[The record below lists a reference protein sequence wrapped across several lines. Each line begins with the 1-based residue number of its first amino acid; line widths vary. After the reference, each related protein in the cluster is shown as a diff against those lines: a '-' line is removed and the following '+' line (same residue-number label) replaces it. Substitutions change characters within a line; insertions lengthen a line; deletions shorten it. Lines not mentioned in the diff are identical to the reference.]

1 MLPFVV
7 FDVNRP
13 RRRVPE
19 RASSRVRAVDDARA
33 KSLASAPRER
43 AERGHDDVEAAKRR
57 QVTLYPGHRDVTMTR
72 VARRLRRASATLA
85 RAMTSMVHHSAT
97 RHAPG
102 ANGAVPVVHHASY
115 SKPVMPRGHR
125 FPMTVFQRVHD
136 ILREEGVIARG
147 QTNCFVPG
155 RAPSVD
161 ELCRAHDEDYV
172 RDVRASALDAKR
184 EREIGLPWSDA
195 LVERT
200 LMEVSGTMLTV
211 DLAMKVGLCVNTAGG
226 THHAHRDRGSGFCI
240 VNDLAVSAL
249 RAIDSGAVSRVMI
262 IDLDVHQGDGTA
274 AILANE
280 PGVFTF
286 SAHAKSNFPAR
297 KQQSTR
303 DVELPRGMTDD
314 AYMAVVAAAM
324 RESLEDFRPELV
336 IYDAGV
342 DVTSNDT
349 LGHLDL
355 TVEGLY
361 RRERMV
367 MDTVLGAGIPLAG
380 VVGGGYS
387 PDIDELASRHAV
399 LHRVAREMF
408 VDHGL

>member
-1 MLPFVV
+1 
-7 FDVNRP
+7 
-13 RRRVPE
+13 
-19 RASSRVRAVDDARA
+19 
-33 KSLASAPRER
+33 
-43 AERGHDDVEAAKRR
+43 
-57 QVTLYPGHRDVTMTR
+57 
-72 VARRLRRASATLA
+72 
-85 RAMTSMVHHSAT
+85 
-97 RHAPG
+97 
-102 ANGAVPVVHHASY
+102 VPVVHHASY
-115 SKPVMPRGHR
+115 SAPVMPRGHR
-125 FPMTVFQRVHD
+125 FPMAVFERV
-136 ILREEGVIARG
+136 RELLVAEGVVDADG
-147 QTNCFVPG
+147 ANAFAPTA
-155 RAPSVD
+155 APSD
-161 ELCRAHDEDYV
+161 AALRRAHCEKYV
-172 RDVRASALDAKR
+172 RDVRASTLDAR
-184 EREIGLPWSDA
+184 RTREIGLPWSDA

-211 DLAMKVGLCVNTAGG
+211 ELALKVGLCVNTAGG
-226 THHAHRDRGSGFCI
+226 THHAHRDRGSGFCV

-249 RAIDSGAVSRVMI
+249 AAIDSGAVSRVMI
-262 IDLDVHQGDGTA
+262 VDLDVHQGDGTA
-274 AILANE
+274 AILADE

-286 SAHAKSNFPAR
+286 SAHATSNFPAR
-297 KQQSTR
+297 KQKSTR
-303 DVELPRGMTDD
+303 DVELPRGMEDD
-314 AYMAVVAAAM
+314 AYMAVVSAAV

-367 MDTVLGAGIPLAG
+367 MDAVLGAGIPLAG

>member
-1 MLPFVV
+1 
-7 FDVNRP
+7 
-13 RRRVPE
+13 
-19 RASSRVRAVDDARA
+19 
-33 KSLASAPRER
+33 
-43 AERGHDDVEAAKRR
+43 
-57 QVTLYPGHRDVTMTR
+57 MTR
-72 VARRLRRASATLA
+72 VARRLRRASATRRARDDVDGSSSRDARRRRALERAGGERRGARGASRELQQTSHAA
-85 RAMTSMVHHSAT
+85 RAQISDDCFPA
-97 RHAPG
+97 RARRP
-102 ANGAVPVVHHASY
+102 AAKRAS
-115 SKPVMPRGHR
+115 S
-125 FPMTVFQRVHD
+125 
-136 ILREEGVIARG
+136 REGRRIASSRDA
-147 QTNCFVPG
+147 
-155 RAPSVD
+155 APSVD

-172 RDVRASALDAKR
+172 RDVCASALDAKR